1 MSSAAST
8 SAPSSSS
15 STSSSSS
22 SSSVLALNH
31 TALNHTD
38 DVASKKSGQ
47 KLATPSPG
55 AGDRVFYESL
65 YAEKGIK
72 SEMAVRWIIEHGV
85 LPGPEHEK
93 LYKDVYLKLK

>member
-22 SSSVLALNH
+22 SSSALALNL
-31 TALNHTD
+31 ALNHTD

-72 SEMAVRWIIEHGV
+72 SEMAVRWIIEHGI

>member
-8 SAPSSSS
+8 SAHSSSS

-22 SSSVLALNH
+22 SSSAL
-31 TALNHTD
+31 ALNHTD